1 MYKKLFLSFVF
12 TTLMLCQPAVAQTS
26 PQIDSRTI
34 SILMAFDEV
43 TKSLDT
49 KSIANIFQ
57 DYPDVFLGK
66 YVRVE
71 TKNSTKLRLSDVRN
85 LKIVVENLNL
95 MSTLAKKEVVELLGG
110 VNLDNILK
118 ATEELLLPPFESGDP
133 IYKIFTRE
141 TYFALMYEDIRTSYE
156 ENRTSKS
163 SKMERK
169 FANIDREIQGFLFG
183 GVVDPFALTNDIAT
197 TQGLS
202 DKVQETVC
210 YDSAAMVMLCP

>member
-12 TTLMLCQPAVAQTS
+12 TTLMLCQPAVAQT
-26 PQIDSRTI
+26 PPPLIDSRTI

-49 KSIANIFQ
+49 KSIPNRVNR
-57 DYPDVFLGK
+57 YPNVFLEK
-66 YVRVE
+66 YVNVE
-71 TKNSTKLRLSDVRN
+71 TQNSNKLRLSDVRN

-95 MSTLAKKEVVELLGG
+95 MSPLAKKEVVELLGG

-118 ATEELLLPPFESGDP
+118 ATEELLLPTYEGMSFKT
-133 IYKIFTRE
+133 IARYARE
-141 TYFALMYEDIRTSYE
+141 EVYSDRY
-156 ENRTSKS
+156 
-163 SKMERK
+163 
-169 FANIDREIQGFLFG
+169 ANAFWTTHLFG
-183 GVVDPFALTNDIAT
+183 GIVDNHALINDIAI

-210 YDSAAMVMLCP
+210 YDSASMVMLCP

>member
-12 TTLMLCQPAVAQTS
+12 TTLMLCQPAVAQTP
-26 PQIDSRTI
+26 PQINSRTI

-49 KSIANIFQ
+49 KSIRNQ
-57 DYPDVFLGK
+57 VNGYPLAFLGK
-66 YVRVE
+66 YVYVE
-71 TKNSTKLRLSDVRN
+71 TQNSTKLRLSDVRN

-95 MSTLAKKEVVELLGG
+95 MSPLAKKEVVELLGG

-118 ATEELLLPPFESGDP
+118 ATEELLLPTYEGMSFKT
-133 IYKIFTRE
+133 IARYARE
-141 TYFALMYEDIRTSYE
+141 EVYSDRY
-156 ENRTSKS
+156 
-163 SKMERK
+163 
-169 FANIDREIQGFLFG
+169 ANAFWTTHLFG
-183 GVVDPFALTNDIAT
+183 GIVDNHALINDIAI

>member
-12 TTLMLCQPAVAQTS
+12 TTLMLCQPAVAQTP
-26 PQIDSRTI
+26 PQINSRTI

-49 KSIANIFQ
+49 KSIRNQ
-57 DYPDVFLGK
+57 VNGYPLAFLGK
-66 YVRVE
+66 YVYVE
-71 TKNSTKLRLSDVRN
+71 TQNSTKLRLSDVRN

-95 MSTLAKKEVVELLGG
+95 MSPLAKKEVVELLGG

-118 ATEELLLPPFESGDP
+118 ATEELLLPPYELEVDGSSFESIEG
-133 IYKIFTRE
+133 YARE
-141 TYFALMYEDIRTSYE
+141 EVLADRL
-156 ENRTSKS
+156 
-163 SKMERK
+163 
-169 FANIDREIQGFLFG
+169 ANGLWTTLFFG
-183 GVVDPFALTNDIAT
+183 GVVDNHALINDIAI

-210 YDSAAMVMLCP
+210 YDSASMVMLCP

>member
-12 TTLMLCQPAVAQTS
+12 TTLMLCQPAVAQT
-26 PQIDSRTI
+26 PPPLIDSRTI

-49 KSIANIFQ
+49 KSIPNQ
-57 DYPDVFLGK
+57 VNGYPIVFLGK
-66 YVRVE
+66 YVNVE

-95 MSTLAKKEVVELLGG
+95 MSPLAKKEVVELLGG

-118 ATEELLLPPFESGDP
+118 ATEELLLPPYELEVNGSSFESIEG
-133 IYKIFTRE
+133 YARE
-141 TYFALMYEDIRTSYE
+141 KVYDDSY
-156 ENRTSKS
+156 
-163 SKMERK
+163 
-169 FANIDREIQGFLFG
+169 ANAFWTTHLFG
-183 GVVDPFALTNDIAT
+183 GIVDNHAFINDIAI

-210 YDSAAMVMLCP
+210 YDSASMVMLCP

>member
-1 MYKKLFLSFVF
+1 MYKKTFLTIVF
-12 TTLMLCQPAVAQTS
+12 TILMLCQPAVAQT
-26 PQIDSRTI
+26 PPPLIDSRTI

-71 TKNSTKLRLSDVRN
+71 KKNSTKLRLSDVRN

-95 MSTLAKKEVVELLGG
+95 MSPLAKKEVVELLGG

-118 ATEELLLPPFESGDP
+118 ATEELLLPTYEGMSFKT
-133 IYKIFTRE
+133 IARYARE
-141 TYFALMYEDIRTSYE
+141 EVYSDRY
-156 ENRTSKS
+156 
-163 SKMERK
+163 
-169 FANIDREIQGFLFG
+169 ANAFWTTHLFG
-183 GVVDPFALTNDIAT
+183 GIVDNHALINDIAI

-210 YDSAAMVMLCP
+210 YDSASMVMLCP

>member
-49 KSIANIFQ
+49 KSIRNQ
-57 DYPDVFLGK
+57 VNGYPLAFLGK
-66 YVRVE
+66 YVYVE
-71 TKNSTKLRLSDVRN
+71 TQNSTKLRLSDVRN

-95 MSTLAKKEVVELLGG
+95 MSPLAKKEVVELLGG

-118 ATEELLLPPFESGDP
+118 ATEELLLPTYEGMSFKT
-133 IYKIFTRE
+133 IARYARE
-141 TYFALMYEDIRTSYE
+141 EVYSDRY
-156 ENRTSKS
+156 
-163 SKMERK
+163 
-169 FANIDREIQGFLFG
+169 ANAFWTTHLFG
-183 GVVDPFALTNDIAT
+183 GIVDNHALINDIAI

-210 YDSAAMVMLCP
+210 YDSASMVMLCP

>member
-57 DYPDVFLGK
+57 DYPDVFLKK
-66 YVRVE
+66 YVYVE
-71 TKNSTKLRLSDVRN
+71 TKNSNKLRLSDVRN

-95 MSTLAKKEVVELLGG
+95 MSPLAKKEVVELLGG

-118 ATEELLLPPFESGDP
+118 ATEELLLPTYEGMSFET
-133 IYKIFTRE
+133 IARYARE
-141 TYFALMYEDIRTSYE
+141 EVYNDRY
-156 ENRTSKS
+156 
-163 SKMERK
+163 
-169 FANIDREIQGFLFG
+169 ANAFWTTHLFG
-183 GVVDPFALTNDIAT
+183 GIVDNHALINDIAI

-210 YDSAAMVMLCP
+210 YDSASMVMLCP

>member
-12 TTLMLCQPAVAQTS
+12 TTLMLCQPAVAQTP
-26 PQIDSRTI
+26 PQINSRTI

-49 KSIANIFQ
+49 KSIRNQ
-57 DYPDVFLGK
+57 VNGYPLAFLGK
-66 YVRVE
+66 YVYVE
-71 TKNSTKLRLSDVRN
+71 TQNSTKLRLSDVRN

-95 MSTLAKKEVVELLGG
+95 MSPLAKKEVVELLGG

-118 ATEELLLPPFESGDP
+118 ATEELLLPTYEGMSFKT
-133 IYKIFTRE
+133 IARYARE
-141 TYFALMYEDIRTSYE
+141 EVYSDRY
-156 ENRTSKS
+156 
-163 SKMERK
+163 
-169 FANIDREIQGFLFG
+169 ANAFWTTHLFG
-183 GVVDPFALTNDIAT
+183 GIVDNHALINDIAI

-210 YDSAAMVMLCP
+210 YDSASMVMLCP

>member
-1 MYKKLFLSFVF
+1 MYKKTFLTIVF
-12 TTLMLCQPAVAQTS
+12 TILMLCQPAVAQT
-26 PQIDSRTI
+26 PPPLIDSRTI

-49 KSIANIFQ
+49 KTIPIVNR
-57 DYPDVFLGK
+57 YPNVFLEK
-66 YVRVE
+66 YVNVE
-71 TKNSTKLRLSDVRN
+71 TLNSNKLRLSDVRN

-95 MSTLAKKEVVELLGG
+95 MSPLAKKEVVELLGG

-118 ATEELLLPPFESGDP
+118 ATEELLLPTYEGMSFKT
-133 IYKIFTRE
+133 IARYARE
-141 TYFALMYEDIRTSYE
+141 EVYSDRY
-156 ENRTSKS
+156 
-163 SKMERK
+163 
-169 FANIDREIQGFLFG
+169 ANAFWTTHLFG
-183 GVVDPFALTNDIAT
+183 GIVDNHALINDIAI

>member
-43 TKSLDT
+43 TKSVDSKGYT
-49 KSIANIFQ
+49 PNAARGEYQFK
-57 DYPDVFLGK
+57 FLVK
-66 YVRVE
+66 YVDVE
-71 TKNSTKLRLSDVRN
+71 TQNSTKLRLSDVRN

-95 MSTLAKKEVVELLGG
+95 MSPLAKKEVVELLGG

-118 ATEELLLPPFESGDP
+118 ATEELLLPTYEGMSFKT
-133 IYKIFTRE
+133 IARYARE
-141 TYFALMYEDIRTSYE
+141 EVYSDRY
-156 ENRTSKS
+156 
-163 SKMERK
+163 
-169 FANIDREIQGFLFG
+169 ANAFWTTHLFG
-183 GVVDPFALTNDIAT
+183 GIVDNHALINDIAI

-210 YDSAAMVMLCP
+210 YDSASMVMLCP

>member
-49 KSIANIFQ
+49 KSIRNQ
-57 DYPDVFLGK
+57 VNGYPIVFLGK
-66 YVRVE
+66 YVYVE

-95 MSTLAKKEVVELLGG
+95 MSPLAKKEVVELLGG

-118 ATEELLLPPFESGDP
+118 ATEELLLPTYEGMSFET
-133 IYKIFTRE
+133 IARYARE
-141 TYFALMYEDIRTSYE
+141 EVYNDRY
-156 ENRTSKS
+156 
-163 SKMERK
+163 
-169 FANIDREIQGFLFG
+169 ANAFWTTHLFG
-183 GVVDPFALTNDIAT
+183 GIVDNHALINDIAI

-210 YDSAAMVMLCP
+210 YDSASMVMLCP

>member
-95 MSTLAKKEVVELLGG
+95 MSPLAKKEVVELLGG

-118 ATEELLLPPFESGDP
+118 ATEELLLPTYEGMSFKT
-133 IYKIFTRE
+133 IARYARE
-141 TYFALMYEDIRTSYE
+141 EVYSDRY
-156 ENRTSKS
+156 
-163 SKMERK
+163 
-169 FANIDREIQGFLFG
+169 ANAFWTTHLFG
-183 GVVDPFALTNDIAT
+183 GIVDNHALINDIAI

-210 YDSAAMVMLCP
+210 YDSASMVMLCP

>member
-49 KSIANIFQ
+49 KSIPNRVNR
-57 DYPDVFLGK
+57 YPNVFLEK
-66 YVRVE
+66 YVNVE
-71 TKNSTKLRLSDVRN
+71 TQNSNKLRLSDVRN

-95 MSTLAKKEVVELLGG
+95 MSPLAKKEVVELLGG

-118 ATEELLLPPFESGDP
+118 ATEELLLPTYEGMSFKT
-133 IYKIFTRE
+133 IARYARE
-141 TYFALMYEDIRTSYE
+141 EVYSDRY
-156 ENRTSKS
+156 
-163 SKMERK
+163 
-169 FANIDREIQGFLFG
+169 ANAFWTTHLFG
-183 GVVDPFALTNDIAT
+183 GIVDNHALINDIAI

-210 YDSAAMVMLCP
+210 YDSASMVMLCP